1 MKANGQLHRELLGQ
15 GLLEEEVVFDLV
27 PGSTHSR
34 LSPQPDTKRVGAEI
48 SG

>member
-1 MKANGQLHRELLGQ
+1 MKANGQLHRDLLGK
-15 GLLEEEVVFDLV
+15 GLGEVVVFDLV

-34 LSPQPDTKRVGAEI
+34 LSPQLDSKRVGAEI